1 MNFEWTPEQL
11 VVRKKVEAVFAGAA
25 PEFDALEQADA
36 GAIQATVRKALR
48 LLAETGY
55 LELAQGEAAQLPML
69 IAAQEVVAQA
79 SSSLFLAV
87 ETTARLFGGLL
98 AQAAPAWADELL
110 APLRRG
116 ELIAGVALSESESKE
131 APGPQTIATAVDGGF
146 TINGRK
152 SFVTNA
158 PIADVLAVT
167 VGLDEQPAVAI
178 INARDAGVTI
188 GPRLKTLGYQ
198 GLTVSALTLEDVRVP
213 ANRFIGPLP
222 DGKLADK
229 LLLTEALVLTQASV
243 GLAQQLYKTAVS
255 HAKRH
260 RRGGRAIIKYQEV
273 GFKLAEILTQVQSA
287 QLLGYRAG
295 WLAARGDA
303 EAATV
308 MHCAKVFASETAEQ
322 VAAKAM
328 QILAGEGYLW
338 GNRVERGFRDAKYAA
353 LAGLSS
359 EQARMTVADNI
370 LTLYRV

>member
-243 GLAQQLYKTAVS
+243 GLAQQLYKTAVA

-260 RRGGRAIIKYQEV
+260 RRGGPIGRANV
-273 GFKLAEILTQVQSA
+273 
-287 QLLGYRAG
+287 
-295 WLAARGDA
+295 
-303 EAATV
+303 
-308 MHCAKVFASETAEQ
+308 
-322 VAAKAM
+322 
-328 QILAGEGYLW
+328 
-338 GNRVERGFRDAKYAA
+338 
-353 LAGLSS
+353 
-359 EQARMTVADNI
+359 
-370 LTLYRV
+370 